1 MTLFTNRLQPT
12 TGVGDTMAP
21 LLLYRIVS
29 SLTCHLTQNTL
40 SRIYPSTA
48 TTISRCLSSLTSY
61 PARVLLTPGRPI
73 QPLASSPQDGGSLL
87 GQCQHLACLQPASG
101 MKTKSALKRRCKDCF
116 FVVRRGRLFVFCKAH
131 PRHKQRQG

>member
-1 MTLFTNRLQPT
+1 
-12 TGVGDTMAP
+12 MAP

-29 SLTCHLTQNTL
+29 SLTCHLTQITL

-61 PARVLLTPGRPI
+61 PARGLLTPGRPI
-73 QPLASSPQDGGSLL
+73 QPLASSPRSSPQDGGSLL